1 MKKYLSLAVT
11 LSAAFALH
19 AQVKTLQP
27 ANLSLPNSPSFK
39 LLDLVPV
46 SSQAPQ
52 TPREFSLGIL
62 SSLQDNNGW
71 PTNYSAEFT
80 PYWWLNGPKRNV
92 YSYLGIRRPA
102 KAGDVNVVR
111 GNPFAGMQFTSFSI
125 SFMKEDM
132 LPDKDTNAQRIIS
145 GGLHTNLIRIY
156 SKKQLRAAYAKID
169 AWHKAAQEDLDA
181 LTGNINPLLP
191 PDTIAARLRAAAN
204 GQMRSTKHA
213 AALGEQMEMKPIL
226 QVDISAAYA
235 GYIINDKT
243 KTGRAGVWMSVNSFV
258 PWNFKKDIPSNFFSL
273 SLLARYFQNNFA
285 LYENAAFASTNSFD
299 IGGRV
304 SLEIKSFSI
313 GVEAIHRENKK
324 LKNFAKEDRLIGILN
339 YKIGKK
345 LYLHG
350 TYGKNFAANKKL
362 LTSFGINWGFGEEKV
377 ELP

>member
-1 MKKYLSLAVT
+1 MKKYILLPVAVMGI
-11 LSAAFALH
+11 LIGS

-39 LLDLVPV
+39 LLDLTPV
-46 SSQAPQ
+46 TSQTPQ
-52 TPREFSLGIL
+52 TPREFSLGVL

-80 PYWWLNGPKRNV
+80 PYWWLNGPGRNV
-92 YSYLGIRRPA
+92 YNYLGIKRPA
-102 KAGDVNVVR
+102 RAGDIAGVK
-111 GNPFAGMQFTSFSI
+111 GDPFSGLKFTSFSI
-125 SFMKEDM
+125 AFMREDM
-132 LPDKDTNAQRIIS
+132 LPDKDTNSQRIIS
-145 GGLHTNLIRIY
+145 AGIRSNIIRVY
-156 SKKQLRAAYAKID
+156 SKKQLQAAYSKIQ
-169 AWHKAAQEDLDA
+169 AWHKAAQEDLEA

-213 AALGEQMEMKPIL
+213 NAILEQMEMKPIL

-235 GYIINDKT
+235 GYIISDQT
-243 KTGRAGVWMSVNSFV
+243 KTGRAGAWISVNSYI
-258 PWNFKKDIPSNFFSL
+258 PWNMKKEVPTNFFSL
-273 SLLARYFQNNFA
+273 SLLARYFHNNYAAF
-285 LYENAAFASTNSFD
+285 ENAAFASTNSFD

-313 GVEAIHRENKK
+313 GVEAIHRDNKK
-324 LKNFAKEDRLIGILN
+324 LKSFAKEDRLIGILN

-362 LTSFGINWGFGEEKV
+362 LTSFGINWGFGSEKV